1 MNKGNVLIDL
11 LRSEVS
17 HWEATKVKPSV
28 SPLDLKLGKL
38 AIKEEAAGKAR
49 VFAMAD
55 SITQSVMAPLN
66 SWIFAKLKGLLTDG
80 TFNQQAPL
88 NRLVQLYKDGL
99 LHDVEFY
106 SYDLS
111 SATDRL
117 PMNFQKQIISI
128 LFGSNF
134 AND

>member
-1 MNKGNVLIDL
+1 M
-11 LRSEVS
+11 
-17 HWEATKVKPSV
+17 
-28 SPLDLKLGKL
+28 
-38 AIKEEAAGKAR
+38 
-49 VFAMAD
+49 
-55 SITQSVMAPLN
+55 
-66 SWIFAKLKGLLTDG
+66 FAKLRDLPMDG

-88 NRLVQLYKDGL
+88 NRLVSLYKDGL

-117 PMNFQKQIISI
+117 PMAFQKQIISV

>member
-1 MNKGNVLIDL
+1 
-11 LRSEVS
+11 
-17 HWEATKVKPSV
+17 
-28 SPLDLKLGKL
+28 
-38 AIKEEAAGKAR
+38 

-66 SWIFAKLKGLLTDG
+66 TWVFEKLRAIPMDG
-80 TFNQQAPL
+80 TFNQHLPL
-88 NRLVQLYKDGL
+88 DRLVSLYKDNQ
-99 LHDVEFY
+99 LHGETFY

-117 PMNFQKQIISI
+117 PVSVQKQIISV

-134 AND
+134 AED